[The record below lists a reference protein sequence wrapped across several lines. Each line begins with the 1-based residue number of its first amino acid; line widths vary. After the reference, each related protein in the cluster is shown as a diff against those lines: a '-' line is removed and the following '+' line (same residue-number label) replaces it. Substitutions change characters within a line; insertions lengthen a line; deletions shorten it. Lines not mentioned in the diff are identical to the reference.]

1 MDTRLLAPVGVPLL
15 GPTMPTARRVPVDA
29 SPWGEG
35 ITPIDVLL
43 GRQQELTPVER
54 FARIHEA
61 DLVPAGERWWA
72 DRLPTA
78 TPGAGEQYAFAVDL
92 DACTGCKACVSA
104 CNNLNGLD
112 DDEQW
117 RSVTTVHGQVPD
129 GPSVLTVTAACHHC
143 ADPACLSGCPVD
155 AYEKDPVTGIV
166 AHLDDQCIGCSYC
179 TLTCPYEVP
188 RYNASLGIVRKCDLC
203 RGRLAEGEAPACVQG
218 CPNGAITITV
228 VDVEELRAEVDARPG
243 LRLVPGAPDS
253 RLTVPTTRY
262 RSTRVERGSFADHR
276 VVTPG
281 HAHTPLAVML
291 ALTQLAVGSAAVAA
305 LLALVWADAVPDAAP
320 VTALGV
326 ALVALAASVGHL
338 GRPLQAWRAVIGI
351 RHSWLS
357 REIVAFGAFASLGV
371 AHAGAAALD
380 VPSALVTVLEV
391 AAALA
396 GLAGVAC
403 SIALYAVTGRTWWR
417 VRTSAARF
425 AVTAVAGGCLL
436 VAALALGLP
445 RSAASIDAA
454 RAMLAAA
461 AIATAWGLIA
471 QLLVFRGTGPAGHRP
486 TDLAASRTLLLGPLR
501 PLTRLRLAAAVV
513 GGLLGP
519 IAVLVALAG
528 PSPAPGPSAA
538 SAASPA
544 DAADA
549 LARPGAAVACAVA
562 LAVFTLAE
570 LTDRRLFFLAS
581 VAPRQYGDHLEPNG
595 VQR

>member
-1 MDTRLLAPVGVPLL
+1 MDTDLLTPVGLSTPVGTPAPV
-15 GPTMPTARRVPVDA
+15 ARPVPVDGG
-29 SPWGEG
+29 PWGAG
-35 ITPIDVLL
+35 TTPIDVLL

-78 TPGAGEQYAFAVDL
+78 RPSEGEQYAFAVDL

-112 DDEQW
+112 DDEHW
-117 RSVTTVHGQVPD
+117 RSVATVHGQVPD

-155 AYEKDPVTGIV
+155 AYEKDPFTGIV

-188 RYNASLGIVRKCDLC
+188 QYNASLGIVRKCDLC

-218 CPNGAITITV
+218 CPNGAIAITV
-228 VDVEELRAEVDARPG
+228 VDVDAVRAELAADPD

-262 RSTRVERGSFADHR
+262 RSTRVASGTFADHR

-291 ALTQLAVGSAAVAA
+291 ALTQVAVGTAVVAA
-305 LLALVWADAVPDAAP
+305 TLGLVSPDAVPGAVP

-357 REIVAFGAFASLGV
+357 REIVAFGAFAGLGV
-371 AHAGAAALD
+371 AHALASVLD
-380 VPSALVTVLEV
+380 LEAGLVTGLQV
-391 AAALA
+391 AAAVA
-396 GLAGVAC
+396 GVGGVAC
-403 SIALYAVTGRTWWR
+403 SVLLYAVTGRTWWR
-417 VRTSAARF
+417 VRTSATRF
-425 AVTAVAGGCLL
+425 AVTGVAGGALL
-436 VAALALGLP
+436 VATMALAWPRSGASVDVARSLLGL
-445 RSAASIDAA
+445 AAVVS
-454 RAMLAAA
+454 
-461 AIATAWGLIA
+461 TWGLVA
-471 QLLVFRGTGPAGHRP
+471 QVLVFRGTGPGGRRP
-486 TDLAASRTLLLGPLR
+486 TDLGATRALLTGPLLSLLR
-501 PLTRLRLAAAVV
+501 ARLAAA
-513 GGLLGP
+513 LLGG
-519 IAVLVALAG
+519 VLVPLEVLAALAG
-528 PSPAPGPSAA
+528 AAEGAPAHP
-538 SAASPA
+538 
-544 DAADA
+544 
-549 LARPGAAVACAVA
+549 AAVVVCG
-562 LAVFTLAE
+562 LAWVVFLVGE
-570 LTDRRLFFLAS
+570 LTDRRLFFLGS
-581 VAPRQYGDHLEPNG
+581 VAPRQYGDH
-595 VQR
+595 R